1 MNTVISYFFTL
12 VPQEIYEK
20 EINVFK
26 EYPREGLVIIIYN
39 ILAIAV
45 PIALI
50 YLYILIVKY
59 LRLKIKE
66 MKKVQD

>member
-1 MNTVISYFFTL
+1 MNSVVSYFFTL
-12 VPQEIYEK
+12 VTQELYEK

-39 ILAIAV
+39 ILAIAI

-50 YLYILIVKY
+50 YLYILLVKY

>member
-1 MNTVISYFFTL
+1 MKHLISHFLTHIS
-12 VPQEIYEK
+12 QEIYEK
-20 EINVFK
+20 EINLLK
-26 EYPREGLVIIIYN
+26 EYPGEGLIIIIYN
-39 ILAIAV
+39 ILAIAI

>member
-39 ILAIAV
+39 ILAIAI

-50 YLYILIVKY
+50 YLYILLVKY

>member
-1 MNTVISYFFTL
+1 MKHLISHFLTHIS
-12 VPQEIYEK
+12 QEIYEK
-20 EINVFK
+20 EINLLK
-26 EYPREGLVIIIYN
+26 EYPGEGLIIIIYN
-39 ILAIAV
+39 ILAIAI

-66 MKKVQD
+66 MKKVHD

>member
-39 ILAIAV
+39 ILAIAI